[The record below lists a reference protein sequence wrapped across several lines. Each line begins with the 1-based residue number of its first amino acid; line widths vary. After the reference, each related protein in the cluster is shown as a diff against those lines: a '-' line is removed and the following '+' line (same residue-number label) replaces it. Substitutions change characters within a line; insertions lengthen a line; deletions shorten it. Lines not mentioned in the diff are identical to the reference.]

1 MLSEIVNFR
10 ICLKNPALMDV
21 ARLAGPRQGGGVL
34 RRGKKKGPAGSGA
47 GSRREK
53 QSHKV
58 ATRSRRLACLSRV
71 NIGPRLHTVMTNRGG
86 RAQKRYQDG
95 YLVLTEPTHAIPVI
109 FLPLLSSKPARSCGA
124 ERRRRGGLGARL
136 LTLVPASFV
145 KAVPSRLS
153 SKHRDGREDGV
164 VAVPHAEL
172 LTGATRLIRAAE
184 AQHNN
189 RKFWVIGSILRSDPQ
204 LFDWFSFNWLS
215 SATWHHQSFRLEV
228 REMKRLHNTISTI
241 RHLHF
246 RSILEC
252 DRNHR
257 LVRLLLS

>member
-1 MLSEIVNFR
+1 
-10 ICLKNPALMDV
+10 MDV

-189 RKFWVIGSILRSDPQ
+189 RKF
-204 LFDWFSFNWLS
+204 
-215 SATWHHQSFRLEV
+215 
-228 REMKRLHNTISTI
+228 
-241 RHLHF
+241 
-246 RSILEC
+246 
-252 DRNHR
+252 
-257 LVRLLLS
+257 